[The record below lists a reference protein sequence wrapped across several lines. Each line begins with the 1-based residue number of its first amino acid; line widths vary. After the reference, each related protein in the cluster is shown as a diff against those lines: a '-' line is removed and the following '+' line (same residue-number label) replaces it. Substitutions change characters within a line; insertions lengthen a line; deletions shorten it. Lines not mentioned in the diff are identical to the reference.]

1 VTSAK
6 PRSLDTAPSL
16 GLQIVSNY
24 ISLEQETQA
33 RNIAAWTPVVV
44 EVLQGF
50 SGFQDEA
57 VRCVACRPSLV

>member
-1 VTSAK
+1 MAMLLMC
-6 PRSLDTAPSL
+6 RNRL
-16 GLQIVSNY
+16 GVQIVSNY

-50 SGFQDEA
+50 SAFQDDT
-57 VRCVACRPSLV
+57 VSLLDGALSTLTFV